1 MKIILS
7 VLSFFFVIII
17 ILVGSAYAQPSNASN
32 TLTVPSNGNI
42 ATGVGSVGSAT
53 VVSVYLGNEARKK
66 QEEST
71 EKAIKNGQSDLE
83 RRIDE
88 LSRENLRM
96 EKSRLKS
103 DEEIRVAI
111 RGIAARVKHIENHL
125 TKTDTGFI
133 PK

>member
-1 MKIILS
+1 LKIILS
-7 VLSFFFVIII
+7 VLTFFFVIII
-17 ILVGSAYAQPSNASN
+17 FLVGSAYAQPSQPNN
-32 TLTVPSNGNI
+32 TLTVPSSENL

-53 VVSVYLGNEARKK
+53 IVSVYFGNEARKK

-71 EKAIKNGQSDLE
+71 EKAIKNGQSDLV

-96 EKSRLKS
+96 EKSRIKS
-103 DEEIRVAI
+103 EEEIRSAI
-111 RGIAARVKHIENHL
+111 RGLAARVKHIENHL

-133 PK
+133 PR